1 VVNAHHQGLREPVY
15 NQAMNRITRC
25 PSCTTVYQLG
35 DAHLQTAKGWLR
47 CGVCSHVFDS
57 TGLVL
62 LWKSEPSEVAVVS
75 DSTAPL
81 DSASALEQSALVAHK
96 SDRIALD
103 DLLQKEDRSTHA
115 HVQPAQAELAAFE
128 QALSSFKPE
137 TLVVQQ
143 ASASSGLPS
152 QSTSS
157 AWLGPYLLTF
167 LVFWLVLQLAFV
179 QRHAIVAIWPESENL
194 MRHVCQSF
202 GCQVSPLRDPEG
214 VVIDSS
220 SLEKRSED
228 HLLTWTVRN
237 TTSSA
242 LGMTALELSLLDG
255 QGKLVMRRVL
265 LSEQAGAPH
274 MLQPGQSWSGAL
286 KLTVLSELS
295 FSDYR
300 LVSFYP

>member
-1 VVNAHHQGLREPVY
+1 
-15 NQAMNRITRC
+15 MNRITRC

-35 DAHLQTAKGWLR
+35 DAHLQAAKGWLR
-47 CGVCSHVFDS
+47 CGACAHVFDS

-62 LWKSEPSEVAVVS
+62 LWKSEPSDVAVVS
-75 DSTAPL
+75 DSSAPL
-81 DSASALEQSALVAHK
+81 DSAPAVQQSALVANK

-103 DLLQKEDRSTHA
+103 DLLQKEDRSTPGY
-115 HVQPAQAELAAFE
+115 VQPAQAELAAFE

-143 ASASSGLPS
+143 ASASSGLPF

-157 AWLGPYLLTF
+157 AWLGPYLLAF

-179 QRHAIVAIWPESENL
+179 QRHAIVAMWPESENL

-220 SLEKRSED
+220 SLEQRSED

-237 TTSSA
+237 TTPSA

-265 LSEQAGAPH
+265 LLEQAGAPD

>member
-1 VVNAHHQGLREPVY
+1 
-15 NQAMNRITRC
+15 MNRITRC

-35 DAHLQTAKGWLR
+35 DAHLQAAKGWLR
-47 CGVCSHVFDS
+47 CGACDHVFDS

-62 LWKSEPSEVAVVS
+62 LWKSEPSEAAVVS
-75 DSTAPL
+75 DSLAPL
-81 DSASALEQSALVAHK
+81 DSAPALQQSGLVAHK
-96 SDRIALD
+96 SDRIARD
-103 DLLQKEDRSTHA
+103 DLLQKEDLSTPVQ
-115 HVQPAQAELAAFE
+115 VQPAQAELAAFE

-137 TLVVQQ
+137 PLVVQNV
-143 ASASSGLPS
+143 SASSGLPF
-152 QSTSS
+152 QATSA

-167 LVFWLVLQLAFV
+167 LVFLLVLQLAFV
-179 QRHAIVAIWPESENL
+179 QRHAILAIWPESENL

-220 SLEKRSED
+220 GLVHRTED

-255 QGKLVMRRVL
+255 QGKLAMRRVL
-265 LSEQAGAPH
+265 LSEQSGAPH

-286 KLTVLSELS
+286 KLTVLPELS